1 MNLYRNEE
9 AALSPSFFMNPP
21 CEYRGAPF
29 WAWNCEITKD
39 KLDEQIETFRRMG
52 MGGYHIHVRTGLQT
66 PYLSDEYME
75 LVKYCLCKGES
86 SGLLTWL
93 YDEDRWPSGTAGGR
107 VTAGHPEFRAMNL
120 LWTTKAYGEAGP
132 VKDLG
137 TRATGRGGNREENGD
152 LLGAYDVELDESG
165 CLLRYRRISADAPA
179 RGQKWYAYAEYA
191 APSAWFN
198 NQAYIDTLNRSAVE
212 YFVSITHERYR
223 EVVGDSF
230 GKSIPAI
237 FTDEPSFAI
246 KGTLPF
252 ADSTNDIFFTWSS
265 SLTPEYA
272 RRYGEDLLDSLPEL
286 FWELPDGRVSLVRY
300 RFHDLTTE
308 MFASAFAD
316 TLGAWCRKNGL
327 MLSGHLLH
335 EETLE
340 SQTKVIGEAM
350 RSYRAFSD
358 MPGVDI
364 LCDRHEYNTLQ
375 QAQSVKHQLGVK
387 AMLSEL
393 YGVTGWDYDFR
404 GFKLQG
410 DWQAAL
416 GVTVRVPHL
425 TWMSMKGEAKRD
437 FPTCIG
443 YQSPWCDQFS
453 LIENHFARLN
463 TALTRGKPK
472 VRIGVIH
479 PIESYWI
486 HWGPSEQTRAI
497 RDQLEKHF
505 TDLTETLLFGSLSFD
520 FISESLL
527 PSQCARGGAPL
538 QVGAM
543 AYDVILVPACRTLRS
558 TTLARLEAF
567 RDAGGRLIFLDECPM
582 LVDSLPDDSVRPLY
596 ERSERLPFTA
606 SAILS
611 ALEDVRAV
619 DIRTEDGSRTDFLL
633 HQLRCEGDNL
643 WLFIARG
650 KNPVCPDVDDAPRV
664 RISIRGEYACTLYD
678 TMTGAITP
686 CPAAYQNGQTIL
698 WRTWHAQD
706 SLLLQLAPGRLESK
720 AASEQA
726 SALCAVKTPVSVAF
740 STKEPNALLLD
751 MARFSL
757 DGGEWQDETE
767 LLKVDS
773 ICRDQLGIPR
783 RAKHVLQ
790 PYLLPPEQTAHTLRL
805 SFHFHS
811 ETELSGAELALE
823 CASETQIQ
831 LNGEPVPPVTQG
843 YYVDKAIERVALPP
857 LRKGQNTLELTVPFG
872 KRTNLEWCYL
882 LGQFGVRLN
891 GTEKTLTESPAQI
904 GFGSIVPQGFPFSTG
919 NFTYRFT
926 VCAEQPGRLRIRI
939 PKYRAALMDVRV
951 DGAFAGKIAFSP
963 YTLVTAPVAAGE
975 HEIEIECFGLRQNGF
990 GQVHHEQGVYFYQN
1004 PDSWR
1009 SEGDLWLN
1017 EYQLH
1022 PLGILKAPEIS
1033 ILAEESSEL

>member
-9 AALSPSFFMNPP
+9 SALSPSFFMTPP
-21 CEYRGAPF
+21 SEYRGAPF

-66 PYLSDEYME
+66 PYLSDEYMD
-75 LVKYCLCKGES
+75 LVKYCLEKGKQ

-132 VKDLG
+132 VVDLG
-137 TRATGRGGNREENGD
+137 TEATGRGGNREENGD
-152 LLGAYDVELDESG
+152 LLGVYDVELDASG
-165 CLLRYRRISADAPA
+165 CLSRYRHIAADKPA
-179 RGQKWYAYAEYA
+179 NGQKWYAYAEYA

-198 NQAYIDTLNRSAVE
+198 NQAYIDTLNRKAVE
-212 YFVSITHERYR
+212 YFISITHERYR
-223 EVVGDSF
+223 EVVGDEF
-230 GKSIPAI
+230 GKAIPSI
-237 FTDEPSFAI
+237 FTDEPCFAI

-252 ADSTNDIFFTWSS
+252 SDSTGDVFLTWSL
-265 SLTPEYA
+265 SLVPEYL
-272 RRYGEDLLDSLPEL
+272 RQYGEDLLDALPEL
-286 FWELPDGRVSLVRY
+286 FWELPDGRTSLVRY
-300 RFHDLTTE
+300 RFHNLTTE
-308 MFASAFAD
+308 MFASACAD

-327 MLSGHLLH
+327 MLAGHLLH

-340 SQTKVIGEAM
+340 SQTKVVGEAM

-375 QAQSVKHQLGVK
+375 QAQSVKHQMGVK

-393 YGVTGWDYDFR
+393 YGVSGWDYDFR

-437 FPTCIG
+437 YPTCIG

-463 TALTRGKPK
+463 TALTRGKPE

-505 TDLTETLLFGSLSFD
+505 TDLTEMLLFGNLSFD

-527 PSQCARGGAPL
+527 PDQCPKGSAPL
-538 QVGAM
+538 HVGAM
-543 AYDVILVPACRTLRS
+543 AYDVVIVPACHTLRS

-567 RDAGGRLIFLDECPM
+567 RNAGGRLIFLDECPA
-582 LVDSLPDDSVRPLY
+582 LVDSLPSDAVRPLY
-596 ERSERLPFTA
+596 ERSCRLPFTA
-606 SAILS
+606 SAILA

-619 DIRTEDGSRTDFLL
+619 DVRLEDGTRADFLL
-633 HQLRCEGDNL
+633 HQLRSEGENR
-643 WLFIARG
+643 WLFVARG
-650 KNPVCPDVDDAPRV
+650 KNPVSPDVDDAPRV

-678 TMTGAITP
+678 TLTGGITP
-686 CPAAYQNGQTIL
+686 LPASYRNGQTLI
-698 WRTWHAQD
+698 WRTWHAHD
-706 SLLLQLAPGRLESK
+706 SLLLLLKPGRFETD
-720 AASEQA
+720 APCGGMD
-726 SALCAVKTPVSVAF
+726 ALCAVKTPVSAKF
-740 STKEPNALLLD
+740 FTKEPNVLLLD
-751 MARFSL
+751 MARFAL
-757 DGGEWQDETE
+757 DDGDWHNETE

-773 ICRDQLGIPR
+773 LCRDMVGLPR
-783 RAKHVLQ
+783 RARFVLQ
-790 PYLLPPEQTAHTLRL
+790 PYLLLPETAPHTLHL

-811 ETELSGAELALE
+811 EIELSGAELALE
-823 CASETQIQ
+823 DAAQTLI
-831 LNGEPVPPVTQG
+831 LFNGEPVESAVNG

-857 LRKGQNTLELTVPFG
+857 IRKGLNVLELAVPFG

-882 LGQFGVRLN
+882 LGEFGVRLN
-891 GTEKTLTESPAQI
+891 GTEKTLTERPSAI
-904 GFGSIVPQGFPFSTG
+904 GYGSIVPQGYPFSTG
-919 NFTYRFT
+919 DFTYRFT
-926 VCAEQPGRLRIRI
+926 VRTEQAGRLRIRVA
-939 PKYRAALMDVRV
+939 KYRAALLNVRV
-951 DGAFAGKIAFSP
+951 DGVSAGKIAFSP
-963 YTLVTAPVAAGE
+963 YAVVSAPVAAGE
-975 HEIEIECFGLRQNGF
+975 HEIEIECSGMRQNGF
-990 GQVHHEQGVYFYQN
+990 GQVHHEQGIYFYQS

-1017 EYQLH
+1017 EYQLL

-1033 ILAEESSEL
+1033 LLPEETK